1 MADWQHALE
10 ARRRCVREVV
20 GRRLAAQQLPGHG
33 GANCGHMHAAAAVEC
48 IHYVGLAV
56 SEYRNSSTPMMGHFT
71 FLERDCLEAYVDTSK
86 PGLAAVFHRGSQTLP
101 PLTNLSCCLG
111 NAAPVVSIRTLG
123 VLLHRHRGRLPRSTP
138 RATSAAAKRAL
149 HAAAALHHAARSPW
163 FEPRRSGPPLACSS
177 SRCRLCR
184 RDAYPRTR
192 IGDRDGRA
200 PASRPE
206 DCSLLQTCAAYCVA
220 LSTPPPG
227 AAEWATLSAASA
239 CGRHRAA

>member
-86 PGLAAVFHRGSQTLP
+86 PELVGRVPCFLVPLRFPDSSP
-101 PLTNLSCCLG
+101 P
-111 NAAPVVSIRTLG
+111 
-123 VLLHRHRGRLPRSTP
+123 
-138 RATSAAAKRAL
+138 
-149 HAAAALHHAARSPW
+149 
-163 FEPRRSGPPLACSS
+163 
-177 SRCRLCR
+177 
-184 RDAYPRTR
+184 
-192 IGDRDGRA
+192 
-200 PASRPE
+200 
-206 DCSLLQTCAAYCVA
+206 
-220 LSTPPPG
+220 
-227 AAEWATLSAASA
+227 
-239 CGRHRAA
+239 